1 MPTQT
6 PVPYEALEKPQTSIE
21 RQRSDQFLGTHGIS
35 LNFGQDRFG
44 FLNYGIELTFDSE
57 SRIIDRWEI
66 NDDASEATA
75 KLKNGIRVTL
85 RYLKLAPEQ
94 HRIDLQLHNE
104 GATSLRL
111 RGLTFGQ
118 LSEKANFLPGVGHA
132 LGWGMRYAH
141 TGNLR
146 TERYPFC
153 AADYPFLRQLPPE
166 ERVLGDT
173 EDQPFPALFLSN
185 DISKES
191 LVFAFLEQEHAV
203 PVFNFRR
210 KNHFTTGVFDK
221 FEIRW
226 HFPQSLGYTIAP
238 GESFTP
244 ESLFLQLRQ
253 GTEIDQAFEDYL
265 NYLEA
270 QKPKLSARNRPV
282 FDSALHCTW
291 NYGVFADQREA
302 SLIDTARFIAENL
315 PEIKFF
321 LIDDGY
327 LQHEEKSARVHLDRF
342 YPTPEDAVILPE
354 SWPKGI
360 RGFTD
365 ELREMGLRPGI
376 WWTPMIQLPCR
387 LHDEHPD
394 WFLRKPDGELF
405 LIGKKLAYL
414 DYSNPEAFAFL
425 DRTLAHIQGK
435 WNVDAVKIDFYSQ
448 NFETNLAQLQ
458 NPECSGID
466 LRRKFFQTVR
476 KYLPEDGII
485 MSCIAMGMG
494 NPFLSESV
502 DTFRCSMD
510 IHDGYWEDQI
520 NNSNWM
526 LPTLSFGG
534 RRTGCLL
541 NTDSIGFNPELPA
554 NETNF
559 RLTWGYITMGLI
571 ETGGR
576 LENLDTEQLN
586 ALKKLLERCDRGYPV
601 RCPDLRA
608 YTGDPHPEALV
619 VDFPAESPTGQKDI
633 QQSIAFFNWHEHPR
647 AISIDRRAIG
657 QAEKVIAKD
666 FWSDESV
673 VWNEDFVTITLQ
685 PHCARLFDIYEEA

>member
-1 MPTQT
+1 MPIQT
-6 PVPYEALEKPQTSIE
+6 PVPYDALKASPQATPKT
-21 RQRSDQFLGTHGIS
+21 QYSDRVLGQQGLS
-35 LNFGQDRFG
+35 LNFGNNRFG
-44 FLNYGIELTFDSE
+44 FQNFGIELSFEDNTWLRCE
-57 SRIIDRWEI
+57 WEVMAAG
-66 NDDASEATA
+66 NRGLA
-75 KLKNGIRVTL
+75 KLDHNIQLSLSQTELGPK
-85 RYLKLAPEQ
+85 Q
-94 HRIDLQLHNE
+94 HRIDLQILNNGHE
-104 GATSLRL
+104 TKRL
-111 RGLTFGQ
+111 RGIRFGQ
-118 LSEKANFLPGVGHA
+118 LGDHANFLQGGGHA

-191 LVFAFLEQEHAV
+191 LVFAFLSQERAV
-203 PVFNFRR
+203 PVFNFKR
-210 KNHFTTGVFDK
+210 KYHFTTGVFDK
-221 FEIRW
+221 FEIHW
-226 HFPQSLGYTIAP
+226 HFPQSQGYTIPA
-238 GESFTP
+238 GESFSP
-244 ESLFLQLRQ
+244 ESLYLQLSKNV
-253 GTEIDQAFEDYL
+253 EVDKAFEDYL
-265 NYLEA
+265 NYLETL
-270 QKPKLSARNRPV
+270 KPKQAPLSPV
-282 FDSALHCTW
+282 YNSALHCTW
-291 NYGVFADQREA
+291 NYGVFEDQREA
-302 SLIDTARFIAENL
+302 SLIDTARFIAEQL
-315 PEIKFF
+315 PEIQFF

-327 LQHEEKSARVHLDRF
+327 LQHEEKSSRVHLDRF
-342 YPTPEDAVILPE
+342 YPTPEDAVLLPE
-354 SWPKGI
+354 SWPQGI

-365 ELREMGLRPGI
+365 ELRNMGLRPGI

-387 LHDEHPD
+387 LHDEHPE

-405 LIGKKLAYL
+405 LIGNNLAYL
-414 DYSNPEAFAFL
+414 DYSNPDALAFL
-425 DRTLAHIQGK
+425 DRTLAHIQGQ
-435 WNVDAVKIDFYSQ
+435 WNVDAVKIDFWSQ

-466 LRRKFFQTVR
+466 LRRKFFEIVR
-476 KYLPEDGII
+476 KDLPDDGII

-541 NTDSIGFNPELPA
+541 NTDSIGFNPELPT

-559 RLTWGYITMGLI
+559 RLTWSYITMGLI

-576 LENLDTEQLN
+576 LEKLDTEQLS
-586 ALKKLLERCDRGYPV
+586 ALKKLLKRCDRGYPV
-601 RCPDLRA
+601 RCPDLRT
-608 YTGDPHPEALV
+608 YTGDHIRNHSMSISQETAQLDKRESDNRSPFSTGTNTHAL
-619 VDFPAESPTGQKDI
+619 SPSTAA
-633 QQSIAFFNWHEHPR
+633 QS
-647 AISIDRRAIG
+647 
-657 QAEKVIAKD
+657 AKA
-666 FWSDESV
+666 
-673 VWNEDFVTITLQ
+673 LK
-685 PHCARLFDIYEEA
+685 